1 MLLSGKVA
9 IITGGA
15 KGIGKGI
22 SLKFAEE
29 GCNIAIA
36 DINEEEAAN
45 TLTDVKAKGAKGIFV
60 RCDHTD
66 SQQVQQMVG
75 KVISEYGKI
84 DILVNNAGGFG
95 PPVSFTDLSE
105 DEWDR
110 RIALNLKGVFLCCRA
125 VAPHMIARKS
135 GKIIN
140 MASIAAIAA
149 GPPAAHYG
157 ASKGGIMSLTLDLAV
172 ELARFNICVNS
183 ILPGTIRT
191 DMWQTNIP
199 PGA

>member
-45 TLTDVKAKGAKGIFV
+45 TLTDVKAKG
-60 RCDHTD
+60 
-66 SQQVQQMVG
+66 
-75 KVISEYGKI
+75 
-84 DILVNNAGGFG
+84 
-95 PPVSFTDLSE
+95 
-105 DEWDR
+105 
-110 RIALNLKGVFLCCRA
+110 VFLCRRA
-125 VAPHMIARKS
+125 VAPHMIAKKS

-183 ILPGTIRT
+183 LLPGTIRT
-191 DMWQTNIP
+191 DMGQQNIP
-199 PGA
+199 PGAK